1 MKTTPDAATASRTRR
16 ASAASSADG
25 FSASTCLPASAAR
38 TFHSAC
44 SELGSGL

>member
-1 MKTTPDAATASRTRR
+1 MKTTPEAATASRTRR
-16 ASAASSADG
+16 ASAAFWAEG

-44 SELGSGL
+44 SAFGSGL